1 MKYSV
6 QAENELDA
14 SGAKNNMIFFQT
26 TFQNSYG
33 SGNLM
38 SIPIMKQF

>member
-14 SGAKNNMIFFQT
+14 SGAKKQYDIFSEQRKALF
-26 TFQNSYG
+26 
-33 SGNLM
+33 L
-38 SIPIMKQF
+38 